1 MHAGRK
7 KAVAREG
14 CRQIVGNTPIVELRR
29 LVPDGHARIFAK
41 VEGQNPTGSM
51 IDRMA
56 LSVVDRAAESGRLA
70 PSGTIVE
77 YTGGSTGTSLAFV
90 CAARGYP
97 MAANETRGQGG
108 SGQELSFGKSLEAA
122 MLS

>member
-1 MHAGRK
+1 MQLMQKFHGLDS
-7 KAVAREG
+7 
-14 CRQIVGNTPIVELRR
+14 IGNTPIVELRR
-29 LVPDGHARIFAK
+29 LVPNGHARIFVK

-51 IDRMA
+51 KDRMA

-70 PSGTIVE
+70 PSVPSSSTVE
-77 YTGGSTGTSLAFV
+77 YTDGSTGTSLAFV
-90 CAARGYP
+90 CAARGYR

-108 SGQELSFGKSLEAA
+108 SGQELSSGKSLEAV